1 MRGIKATVLVTLLAL
16 SASGD
21 ANAQPQSEDG
31 ARLVPSVLIVT
42 AHPDDDALFGGLVYR
57 LAMELGARVEL
68 AVVTDGAGGYRYS
81 TLAEPVY
88 GLKLTDPEVARKYL
102 PGIRKREVLA
112 GGKFVGIRDYHF
124 LDQPDTG
131 FTTDPDSILE
141 QVWDGALVQQRLQQ
155 IMSEGD
161 FAFVLTHLPMESTH
175 GHHKSASI
183 LAVRAAAELGEDRP
197 VVLAAWFANKGDTT
211 ERMFDGLPGYPD
223 AGTTT
228 AAAPWRFDRTRGLG
242 LDGRL
247 NYKIPVNWLISEH
260 KSQGTMQQLVNLG
273 DLELY
278 WLYTTNPPDATERAD
293 ALFDLVNTWT
303 DPG

>member
-1 MRGIKATVLVTLLAL
+1 MLWALAG
-16 SASGD
+16 SRD
-21 ANAQPQSEDG
+21 ANAQSQSDSG
-31 ARLVPSVLIVT
+31 ANLVPSVLIVT

-57 LAMELGARVEL
+57 LAMELGARIEL
-68 AVVTDGAGGYRYS
+68 VVVTDGAGGYRYS

-102 PGIRKREVLA
+102 PAIRKRELLA
-112 GGKFVGIRDYHF
+112 GGKFVGILDYHF

-141 QVWDGALVQQRLQQ
+141 QVWDGAFVQERLHQ
-155 IMSEGD
+155 IMSEGE
-161 FAFVLTHLPMESTH
+161 FAFVLTHLPMESAH

-197 VVLAAWFANKGDTT
+197 VVLAAWFANKGDAT
-211 ERMFDGLPGYPD
+211 ERMFEGLPGYPD

-228 AAAPWRFDRTRGLG
+228 AAAQWRFDRTHGLG

-278 WLYTTNPPDATERAD
+278 WLYNTNPPDAAERAD